1 MFAFTG
7 YMHATA
13 GEAFEFGSL
22 DDAGLAEAL
31 TAAENDR
38 RRTEARM
45 AGLVAEARARGSWAV
60 DGHRTVRAWAE
71 VTAGVSRVEAARLE
85 RAGRACRELGEVG
98 AAWAGGEVGRD
109 VVAAMAGAWSNP
121 RVRQQVRDTEADLL
135 AQARAVAPDDAA
147 TVLAHWVRLA
157 DVDGARRNA
166 VSPSLTR

>member
-1 MFAFTG
+1 MFPTG
-7 YMHATA
+7 
-13 GEAFEFGSL
+13 GDPFEFGSL
-22 DDAGLAEAL
+22 DDTGLGERLAVLEDQRRQGEAE
-31 TAAENDR
+31 
-38 RRTEARM
+38 M
-45 AGLVAEARARGSWAV
+45 AGLVAEARTRGSWAV

-71 VTAGVSRVEAARLE
+71 VTAGVSRREAARLE

-98 AAWAGGEVGRD
+98 AAWAAAEVGRD

-121 RVRQQVRDTEADLL
+121 RVRQQVRDSEADLL

-166 VSPSLTR
+166 VSPSLAR

>member
-1 MFAFTG
+1 MFSTG
-7 YMHATA
+7 
-13 GEAFEFGSL
+13 GNPFDFGSL
-22 DDAGLAEAL
+22 DDTGLGERL
-31 TAAENDR
+31 VFLEDQR
-38 RRTEARM
+38 RRGEAEM

-71 VTAGVSRVEAARLE
+71 VTAGISRVEAARLE
-85 RAGRACRELGEVG
+85 RAGLACRELGEVG
-98 AAWAGGEVGRD
+98 AAWAAGEVGRD

-121 RVRQQVRDTEADLL
+121 RVRQQVREAEADLL

-166 VSPSLTR
+166 VSPSLAR